1 MEKNINLR
9 LWTKQVLRQY
19 NLRAGQRKGQHFLVD
34 GEVLFAILK
43 TAELTKQDKVLEV
56 GGGIGVLTT
65 ALLDHCGLVVSVEV
79 DKILV
84 AGLKKLI
91 PISSHLKVLPFDI
104 LKIFDDQLLRE
115 LNLKPGEQFSI
126 VSNLPYDISGIFLRR
141 FLSTSLPIKQ
151 LVLLLQKEVAERL
164 TAPPGS
170 LSLIGILA
178 QLECR
183 AGIIRQISHTSFYP
197 PPRVESCLVKLV
209 PYSLEEKQKKL
220 VGVNKD
226 WLWQLARIG
235 FSARRKQLKN
245 NLLSALSISPA
256 TLAAV
261 FNRLQLNP
269 KVRAQ
274 ELTVE
279 QWVELAKML
288 IPKNGKD

>member
-1 MEKNINLR
+1 MEKNINLKQ
-9 LWTKQVLRQY
+9 WTKQVLSHY
-19 NLRAGQRKGQHFLVD
+19 NLAAGQKKGQHFLVD
-34 GEVLFAILK
+34 GEVLAAILK
-43 TAELTKQDKVLEV
+43 TAELTKQDKVLEI
-56 GGGIGVLTT
+56 GGGIGVLTM
-65 ALLDHCGLVVSVEV
+65 ALLEHSGLVVSVEV

-84 AGLKKLI
+84 VGLKKLL
-91 PISSHLKVLPFDI
+91 PISSHLKVLPLDI
-104 LKIFDDQLLRE
+104 LKISDEQLIKE

-183 AGIIRQISHTSFYP
+183 ASIIRQISHTSFYP
-197 PPRVESCLVKLV
+197 QPRVESCLVKLV

-235 FSARRKQLKN
+235 FSSRRKQLKN
-245 NLLSALSISPA
+245 NLLSALSV
-256 TLAAV
+256 AADDLENK
-261 FNRLQLNP
+261 FNQLGLDH
-269 KVRAQ
+269 KIRAQ
-274 ELTVE
+274 DLTID
-279 QWVELAKML
+279 QWIQLARVL
-288 IPKNGKD
+288 SL